1 MRFSVGL
8 MPASRSLATRALIAG
23 YILKTDTE
31 MPMTEPMPDN
41 TYVTICQT
49 VVPVSVVGVEVPSGQ
64 LCEEE
69 QGRQVDS
76 EVWPVAEENVPAGHG
91 TFC

>member
-1 MRFSVGL
+1 MRISVGL

-23 YILKTDTE
+23 YTLKTDTE

-76 EVWPVAEENVPAGHG
+76 EVWPAQSK
-91 TFC
+91 

>member
-8 MPASRSLATRALIAG
+8 MPASRNLSMRDLNAG
-23 YILKTDTE
+23 YTLKTATKT
-31 MPMTEPMPDN
+31 PIKEPMPDN
-41 TYVTICQT
+41 TYATICQ
-49 VVPVSVVGVEVPSGQ
+49 VVVAASAVGVDVPSGQ

-76 EVWPVAEENVPAGHG
+76 EVWPAQSK
-91 TFC
+91 

>member
-23 YILKTDTE
+23 YPLKTDTK
-31 MPMTEPMPDN
+31 MPMTQPMPSN
-41 TYVTICQT
+41 TYVTISQM
-49 VVPVSVVGVEVPSGQ
+49 VVPGGSVVGLDVPSGQ

-76 EVWPVAEENVPAGHG
+76 EVWPAQSK
-91 TFC
+91 

>member
-1 MRFSVGL
+1 MRKTTRFSVGL

-23 YILKTDTE
+23 YTLNTDTK

-41 TYVTICQT
+41 THTTICQT
-49 VVPVSVVGVEVPSGQ
+49 VVPELVVSDSVVGFDVPSGQ

-76 EVWPVAEENVPAGHG
+76 EVWPAKSK
-91 TFC
+91 

>member
-1 MRFSVGL
+1 MKTTRFSVGL

-23 YILKTDTE
+23 YTLKTDTE

-41 TYVTICQT
+41 THFTVCPVVLPVDTVTK
-49 VVPVSVVGVEVPSGQ
+49 VGFDVPSGQ
-64 LCEEE
+64 ICEEE

-76 EVWPVAEENVPAGHG
+76 EVWPAQSK
-91 TFC
+91 